1 MSPAR
6 PFVRHPRESEEY
18 YFAEGCHILETWNQ
32 DTDPAVSIA
41 RARVAPGATT
51 RLHRLRGIA
60 ERYLVLAGRGLVE
73 VEGLAPSAVGPGD
86 LVYIPPGCHQRIANT
101 GRSDLLFLAVC
112 TPRFVPDAYVQMES
126 EI

>member
-1 MSPAR
+1 
-6 PFVRHPRESEEY
+6 
-18 YFAEGCHILETWNQ
+18 
-32 DTDPAVSIA
+32 
-41 RARVAPGATT
+41 
-51 RLHRLRGIA
+51 
-60 ERYLVLAGRGLVE
+60 LVE